1 MKRVFTS
8 KRLRIDII
16 KGFVFGIGLSDS
28 NSYLS
33 IIIGCFLFEIELPSR
48 RKYVKTF

>member
-8 KRLRIDII
+8 KRFTIDLV

-28 NSYLS
+28 NKYLS
-33 IIIGCFLFEIELPSR
+33 FLIGPVLFELDIER
-48 RKYVKTF
+48 VKLKNQL